1 MRGKDIFDI
10 LAGEQFGKK
19 LFAAST
25 MWWREETLWWEEKPD
40 QFNTWIKL
48 KEWGSEFGTQ
58 RLYFRYIL
66 EKGRRDHLLLTP
78 VIFFGPPNKF
88 FYPQLIFVSE
98 LNLTDQ

>member
-10 LAGEQFGKK
+10 LAGEQFRKK

-48 KEWGSEFGTQ
+48 KEWGSDFGPQ
-58 RLYFRYIL
+58 RLYFMIG
-66 EKGRRDHLLLTP
+66 GR
-78 VIFFGPPNKF
+78 F
-88 FYPQLIFVSE
+88 Q
-98 LNLTDQ
+98 